1 MNKVYLTLDH
11 LNKIILLTSLFLAV
25 KSAIIAYPADY
36 VLCLPGSGGD
46 LATTRSSQLT
56 ITVDVQVQKQTIIGF
71 GASDCW
77 SAQYIGQWPS
87 AKQNAIANLLFET
100 GLDASNDPIGAGLS
114 IWRMNVG
121 AGSARQNNIDDPWR
135 RSDFY
140 YNSSLTAYDWTRC
153 VGQRNFLQ
161 LAKARGVEHFKAFCN
176 SPPITM
182 TKNGNAFCDPSV
194 GDTNLDPSKR
204 SQFASYLAD
213 VLEYFRDIEGI
224 DFKTISPFNEPEWDW
239 NGGQEGCRYSNTEMS
254 AFINVFYP
262 ELQSRGIDTH
272 IDVCDSGQLDYLYSQ
287 GSFEGDHIY
296 QFFNASSS
304 NYIGD
309 LLPASISS
317 HSYWTDSDSYG
328 LVTQR
333 QALRNEL
340 NNYSLAYE
348 QTEYC
353 ILGSYGPGRDLG
365 IDPALYIAR
374 TIHYDMTIAQ
384 AKTWQWWL
392 GISPY
397 DYKDGLVYT
406 DKNDS
411 DGNYD
416 DSKMLWAVGNFAR
429 FIRPGM
435 KQIGLTRSDTSPPEN
450 NLEGLM
456 VSSYYNTFNNAVV
469 TVFVNRANQ
478 NKRVNLNYQNL
489 LPAKPINYVVPY
501 VTSSTDDLAAYAALN
516 VGDTLEIPSKSI
528 VTVVSMHITPGDLE
542 PDGDVDIDDVVIM
555 ASQWLQ
561 AGSGLS
567 ADISVPAD
575 GTVNLRDFQVLSG
588 NWLYGT
594 TP

>member
-1 MNKVYLTLDH
+1 MKKAYLTLDH
-11 LNKIILLTSLFLAV
+11 LNKIVLLTLLCMLAKTTV
-25 KSAIIAYPADY
+25 RASGAGY
-36 VLCLPGSGGD
+36 VPCPPGSGGD

-56 ITVDVQVQKQTIIGF
+56 ITIDVADQRQTVNGF

-87 AKQNAIANLLFET
+87 AKQNAIADLLFET
-100 GLDASNDPIGAGLS
+100 GLDANNNPLGAGLS

-121 AGSARQNNIDDPWR
+121 AGSARQNNIDDHWR

-140 YNSSLTAYDWTRC
+140 YNASLTAYDWTRC
-153 VGQRNFLQ
+153 PGQRNFLQ
-161 LAKARGVEHFKAFCN
+161 LAKARGVDHFKAFCN

-194 GDTNLDPSKR
+194 GDTNLEPSKR
-204 SQFASYLAD
+204 GEFASYLAD
-213 VLEYFRDIEGI
+213 VLEHFRDAEGI

-239 NGGQEGCRYSNTEMS
+239 NGGQEGCRYSNAEMS
-254 AFINVFYP
+254 AFVNVLYP
-262 ELQSRGIDTH
+262 ELQSRNIETD

-287 GSFEGDHIY
+287 GSFKG
-296 QFFNASSS
+296 
-304 NYIGD
+304 
-309 LLPASISS
+309 ASISS
-317 HSYWTDSDSYG
+317 HSYWTDSDPYG

-333 QALRNEL
+333 QALRSEL
-340 NNYSLAYE
+340 DNYGLTYE

-365 IDPALYIAR
+365 INPALYIAR

-384 AKTWQWWL
+384 ATTWQWWL

-406 DKNDS
+406 DYNDT

-435 KQIGLTRSDTSPPEN
+435 KQVGLTRSDGSPPEN

-456 VSSYYNTFNNAVV
+456 VSSYYNLFNNAVV

-478 NKRVNLNYQNL
+478 NKRVDLLYQNL
-489 LPAKPINYVVPY
+489 DPAKPINHVVPY
-501 VTSSTDDLAAYAALN
+501 VTSSADDLAAYAALD
-516 VGDTLEIPSKSI
+516 VGDTLEIPSKSV
-528 VTVVSMHITPGDLE
+528 VTVVSMHIIPGDFE
-542 PDGDVDIDDVVIM
+542 PDGDVDIDDFLILV
-555 ASQWLQ
+555 SQWLQ
-561 AGSGLS
+561 PPSVSGE
-567 ADISVPAD
+567 DIAPNPLD
-575 GTVNLRDFQVLSG
+575 GVIDLKDFAVFAKH
-588 NWLYGT
+588 YFEGT
-594 TP
+594 